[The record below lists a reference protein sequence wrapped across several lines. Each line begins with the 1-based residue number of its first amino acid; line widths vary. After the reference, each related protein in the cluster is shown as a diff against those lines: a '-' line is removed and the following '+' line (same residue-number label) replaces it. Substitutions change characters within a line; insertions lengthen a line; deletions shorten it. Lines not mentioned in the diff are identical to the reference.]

1 MSSEEVFSSD
11 SRNPSALL
19 EEFFSKHEY
28 LSAEEK
34 SSVKQAW
41 TLLVSKAGDK
51 TRECGKPYYLHPLR
65 VADILAESR
74 LDGDTLVA
82 AILHSIN
89 EFDVPEAQL
98 KETFGEN
105 ICKIIVTVNKILNLP
120 INTKTMHQSDA
131 IRNML
136 FAMCDDARIILIT
149 LADRLDRIRNI
160 KSFTAADRHVIAQAV
175 IEIWAPLA
183 DRLGMQAEKNEFEDL
198 SLKYTNPAVFQQI
211 KAIVAQKKRRAF

>member
-1 MSSEEVFSSD
+1 MSSEAVFSAD
-11 SRNPSALL
+11 IKNPSALL

-34 SSVKQAW
+34 AEVSKAW
-41 TLLVSKAGDK
+41 TLLVSKAGDR

-65 VADILAESR
+65 VANILAESK
-74 LDGDTLVA
+74 LDSPTLVA
-82 AILHSIN
+82 AILHSIYD
-89 EFDVPEAQL
+89 FDVNDEELSKQ
-98 KETFGEN
+98 FGEN
-105 ICKIIVTVNKILNLP
+105 ICKIVITVNKILNLP

-160 KSFTAADRHVIAQAV
+160 KSFTAADQHMIASAV

-183 DRLGMQAEKNEFEDL
+183 DRLGMQAEKMN
-198 SLKYTNPAVFQQI
+198 LKTSA
-211 KAIVAQKKRRAF
+211 